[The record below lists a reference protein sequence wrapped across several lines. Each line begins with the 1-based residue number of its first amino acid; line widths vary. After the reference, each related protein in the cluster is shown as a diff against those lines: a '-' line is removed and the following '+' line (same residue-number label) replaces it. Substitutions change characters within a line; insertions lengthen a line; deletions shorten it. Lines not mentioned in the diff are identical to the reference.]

1 MGDYCADESDSAWQK
16 RHMPRRSPDMVRAV
30 SRATEGRRAVV
41 GQLVETL
48 KASGKPSRDA
58 EDVLQTCISALELL
72 ERHERRFLEER
83 REKARQA
90 RKTGDHGKTVHRTS
104 DRWQL
109 GISPSGTALQD

>member
-1 MGDYCADESDSAWQK
+1 
-16 RHMPRRSPDMVRAV
+16 MVRAV
-30 SRATEGRRAVV
+30 SRATEGRRAVA
-41 GQLVETL
+41 GQRLLVETL